1 MMDEIEPILNKENF
15 RFTIKPINPKFQ
27 ILWDMYKKQQQCNWI
42 AEEIDF
48 SKDYDDYLT
57 LSKDE
62 QQFIKLVLAFF
73 ASSDGI
79 VNFNLR
85 ERFLSEIQIAEAQIA
100 YGFQLQMENVHSEV
114 YSDMLINIIRDPVER
129 EYLFNA
135 ITTIPSVKRMSDWA
149 LKWIESDKSI
159 GHRVIAFAIVE
170 GIMFSGAFAAIFWLK
185 KQRSSGKLFMQGLI
199 KSNNFIARDEGLH
212 TQFACALY
220 SFVNKKIPE
229 EDIIDMFKEANDI
242 SKQFVEEAIQCRLL
256 GMSSDSMNQYIN
268 YVSDR
273 LLVMLGYDKLYN
285 VTNPFDFMDTI
296 GMLAKDNFFETRPD
310 SYQKAHNQDNKDEWV
325 FERLEIF

>member
-1 MMDEIEPILNKENF
+1 
-15 RFTIKPINPKFQ
+15 
-27 ILWDMYKKQQQCNWI
+27 MYKKQQQCNWI

-85 ERFLSEIQIAEAQIA
+85 ERFLSEIQITEAQIA

-114 YSDMLINIIRDPVER
+114 YADMLINIIRDPVER

-185 KQRSSGKLFMQGLI
+185 KQRSSGRLFMQGLI

-285 VTNPFDFMDTI
+285 VSNPFDFMDTI
-296 GMLAKDNFFETRPD
+296 GMLSKDNFFETRPD

>member
-1 MMDEIEPILNKENF
+1 
-15 RFTIKPINPKFQ
+15 
-27 ILWDMYKKQQQCNWI
+27 
-42 AEEIDF
+42 
-48 SKDYDDYLT
+48 
-57 LSKDE
+57 
-62 QQFIKLVLAFF
+62 
-73 ASSDGI
+73 
-79 VNFNLR
+79 
-85 ERFLSEIQIAEAQIA
+85 
-100 YGFQLQMENVHSEV
+100 MENIHSEV
-114 YSDMLINIIRDPVER
+114 YADMLINIVKNEKERDN
-129 EYLFNA
+129 LFNA

-170 GIMFSGAFAAIFWLK
+170 GIMFSGAFASIFWLK

-212 TQFACALY
+212 CQFACALY
-220 SFVNKKIPE
+220 SFIIKRVSK
-229 EDIIDMFKEANDI
+229 EDIIEMFEEANDI
-242 SKQFVEEAIQCRLL
+242 SKEFVEDAIKCRLL

-296 GMLAKDNFFETRPD
+296 GMLSKDNFFETRPD
-310 SYQKAHNQDNKDEWV
+310 SYQKAHNQDNKDDWT
-325 FERLEIF
+325 FERLSEF